1 MQRVFYRM
9 INTATLIL
17 LLLALF
23 LSLQSRTLSP
33 WQLGNRFIIGLFVI
47 LLLGY
52 VGMFLPLKASPHQN
66 LAVAQ
71 SAS

>member
-17 LLLALF
+17 LLQTF
-23 LSLQSRTLSP
+23 LSSQSHTLSP

-47 LLLGY
+47 LC
-52 VGMFLPLKASPHQN
+52 
-66 LAVAQ
+66 
-71 SAS
+71 